1 MSIVNILGDWSSIFE
16 EKTEMGLSLLAS
28 REPEVEKR
36 VGSGLVPSK
45 KDKDVLN
52 NAHMGNHIPRTSS
65 MSCSK

>member
-1 MSIVNILGDWSSIFE
+1 
-16 EKTEMGLSLLAS
+16 MGLSLLAS

>member
-1 MSIVNILGDWSSIFE
+1 
-16 EKTEMGLSLLAS
+16 
-28 REPEVEKR
+28 VEKR

-52 NAHMGNHIPRTSS
+52 NNAHMDNHIPRTSS